1 MFLYECLILQ
11 SSKCGILLGQ
21 QRYLI
26 LIKREREIYKM
37 KTLIAYFSWSGNT
50 EKIARNIAAKTG
62 GDLFRIERQIPYSR
76 DYNECA
82 YHEAKDEIDGKIRP
96 EIKRPLPNIC
106 NYDSIILAFPIW
118 WYTSPMAVW
127 SFLEAYPDWKGKTI
141 YIFPNSYTDDSQ
153 YFTTSMEDA
162 KNSARNADIQPGL
175 FNKEIKKLDAWL
187 TEKGF

>member
-1 MFLYECLILQ
+1 
-11 SSKCGILLGQ
+11 
-21 QRYLI
+21 
-26 LIKREREIYKM
+26 M

-62 GDLFRIERQIPYSR
+62 GDLFCIERQIPYIR

-106 NYDSIILAFPIW
+106 NYDSIILTFPIW